1 MPTSSPALVV
11 VSRGDQELGSWPESE
26 VRRGLAEGR
35 LQDSDYFWR
44 EGQTEWLPLAQFAH
58 EKVIARPIAFAV
70 RFGSARAVDQFGFV
84 RKGQLTCLADT
95 IEFRGMRHWP
105 RVARFGL
112 GLVAWILLVAA
123 FHALAN
129 GDPSEAG
136 GPVNSLRFYI
146 DMVALLGAPCLAMM
160 LTHYLCASSG
170 TLSLAKS
177 QITGV
182 VRRGA
187 QISFSAVAPGTN
199 KPVKGLFR
207 AENEAARAAIEKHLL
222 SV

>member
-1 MPTSSPALVV
+1 MPNSSPALVV

-58 EKVIARPIAFAV
+58 EKAIARPIAFAV

-84 RKGQLTCLADT
+84 RKGELTCSSDT
-95 IEFRGMRHWP
+95 IELRGMRHWP
-105 RVARFGL
+105 RAARFGL
-112 GLVAWILLVAA
+112 GLVAWILLVVAFNYLASGDAA
-123 FHALAN
+123 
-129 GDPSEAG
+129 EAG
-136 GPVNSLRFYI
+136 GLLNALRVYFY
-146 DMVALLGAPCLAMM
+146 MLEVLGASCLAIM
-160 LTHYLCASSG
+160 LTHYFCASPG

-182 VRRGA
+182 VRRGS

-207 AENEAARAAIEKHLL
+207 AENEATAAMVEKQML